1 MKILEMR
8 ELSPDEIRDRRE
20 ELLRELINLR
30 AQQKMRQLESPIR
43 IRDVRRKIARLLT
56 VLREKELVNA

>member
-8 ELSPDEIRDRRE
+8 ELSSDEIRDRRE

-30 AQQKMRQLESPIR
+30 AQQRMGQLESPIR
-43 IRDVRRKIARLLT
+43 LRDVRRRIARLLT